1 MLCLLADAGRASIIS
16 MKRMNKHQD
25 KHLFPAAVEVS
36 RSLLLSE
43 KKDLVQLICIYKGA
57 PARALYMEKSMANGV
72 LDARAGHS
80 SSSLSLSHNWA
91 KRGGGGIKKLVE
103 QKILFALL

>member
-43 KKDLVQLICIYKGA
+43 KKKDLVQLICIYKGA

-80 SSSLSLSHNWA
+80 SSSLSLSQLGKA
-91 KRGGGGIKKLVE
+91 RGDQETRWTEDSLCSSF
-103 QKILFALL
+103 L